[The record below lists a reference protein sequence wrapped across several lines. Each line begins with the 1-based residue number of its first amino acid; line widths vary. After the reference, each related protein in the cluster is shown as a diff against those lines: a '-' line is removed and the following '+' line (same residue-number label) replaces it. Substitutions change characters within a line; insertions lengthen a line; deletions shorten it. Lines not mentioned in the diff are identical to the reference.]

1 MQTEDVWLEFA
12 GSHST
17 PIKFHKNTGYF
28 YYWESDSQGKVQIRC
43 ACKQFMVKHHESTCV
58 NNETEYKMLDKC
70 WVSDWFLLG
79 SPDKWQNHPPPS
91 RVSVEL
97 ELFKWQVNLTF
108 MKNRNAVTINHVIEE
123 MYECWPFALLLSK
136 SQLKILFKKEPE
148 EESTFLDQDKID
160 SMMAIL
166 MSWSEYWGNPL
177 ECKFFGLHFYYKI
190 FINFKI
196 LIDNGNLK
204 SEQCCDGIK
213 EKTSKKSKALFN
225 IQNC

>member
-28 YYWESDSQGKVQIRC
+28 YYWESDSQGKEQIRC
-43 ACKQFMVKHHESTCV
+43 ACKQFMAKHHESTCV
-58 NNETEYKMLDKC
+58 NNETEYEMLDKC

-79 SPDKWQNHPPPS
+79 SPDKWHNHPPPS

-123 MYECWPFALLLSK
+123 MYEGWPFVLLLSK
-136 SQLKILFKKEPE
+136 SQLKMLFKNEPE

-177 ECKFFGLHFYYKI
+177 ECKFFGYLHYFERS
-190 FINFKI
+190 
-196 LIDNGNLK
+196 NL
-204 SEQCCDGIK
+204 C
-213 EKTSKKSKALFN
+213 
-225 IQNC
+225 